1 MEQTLTDTLGNTVV
15 FKYDES
21 TDSVSVKNSAVS
33 TEFMEVVK
41 NIDSL
46 VVDFDV
52 IMITE
57 FWEYDT
63 WSDDETR
70 GQLKLFWD
78 RAQNQVA
85 AVCCLD

>member
-1 MEQTLTDTLGNTVV
+1 MEQTLTDTLGNTIV

-21 TDSVSVKNSAVS
+21 TDSVSVKNSAVGV
-33 TEFMEVVK
+33 EFMEVVK

-46 VVDFDV
+46 VVEFDV

-78 RAQNQVA
+78 EHKVSK
-85 AVCCLD
+85 

>member
-1 MEQTLTDTLGNTVV
+1 MEQTLTDTLGNTIV

-33 TEFMEVVK
+33 AEFMEVVK

-46 VVDFDV
+46 VVDLDV

-78 RAQNQVA
+78 EHKVSK
-85 AVCCLD
+85 

>member
-1 MEQTLTDTLGNTVV
+1 MEQTLTDTLGNTIV

-41 NIDSL
+41 NTDSL
-46 VVDFDV
+46 VAEFDV
-52 IMITE
+52 IMIPD
-57 FWEYDT
+57 FLEYDT

-78 RAQNQVA
+78 EHKVSK
-85 AVCCLD
+85 

>member
-1 MEQTLTDTLGNTVV
+1 MEQTLTDTLGNTIV

-33 TEFMEVVK
+33 GEFMEVVK

-46 VVDFDV
+46 VVDLDV

-78 RAQNQVA
+78 EHKVSK
-85 AVCCLD
+85 

>member
-1 MEQTLTDTLGNTVV
+1 MEQILTDSLNNTIV

-21 TDSVSVKNSAVS
+21 TDSVSVKNSAVGV
-33 TEFMEVVK
+33 EFMEVVK

-46 VVDFDV
+46 VVEFDV
-52 IMITE
+52 IMIPE
-57 FWEYDT
+57 FSEYDT

-78 RAQNQVA
+78 EHKVSK
-85 AVCCLD
+85 

>member
-1 MEQTLTDTLGNTVV
+1 MEQTLTDTLGNTIV

-41 NIDSL
+41 NIDID
-46 VVDFDV
+46 VVDLDV
-52 IMITE
+52 IMIPDYLD
-57 FWEYDT
+57 WDT

-78 RAQNQVA
+78 EHKVSK
-85 AVCCLD
+85 

>member
-1 MEQTLTDTLGNTVV
+1 MEQTLTDSLNNTIV
-15 FKYDES
+15 FKYDE
-21 TDSVSVKNSAVS
+21 TLDSVSVKNSAVS
-33 TEFMEVVK
+33 AEFMEVVK

-46 VVDFDV
+46 VAEFDV

-78 RAQNQVA
+78 EHKVSK
-85 AVCCLD
+85 

>member
-1 MEQTLTDTLGNTVV
+1 MEQTLTDTLGNTIV

-33 TEFMEVVK
+33 AEFMEVVK
-41 NIDSL
+41 NTDSL
-46 VVDFDV
+46 VVEFDV

-57 FWEYDT
+57 FLEYDT

-70 GQLKLFWD
+70 GQLRIFWD
-78 RAQNQVA
+78 EHKVSK
-85 AVCCLD
+85 

>member
-1 MEQTLTDTLGNTVV
+1 MEQTLTDTLGNTIV

-41 NIDSL
+41 NIDID
-46 VVDFDV
+46 VVDLDV
-52 IMITE
+52 IMIPDYLD
-57 FWEYDT
+57 WDT

-78 RAQNQVA
+78 EHKVTK
-85 AVCCLD
+85 

>member
-1 MEQTLTDTLGNTVV
+1 MEKTLTDTLGNTIV

-46 VVDFDV
+46 VVEFDV

-78 RAQNQVA
+78 EHKVSK
-85 AVCCLD
+85 

>member
-1 MEQTLTDTLGNTVV
+1 MEQTLTDTLGNTIV

-33 TEFMEVVK
+33 AEFMVVIK
-41 NIDSL
+41 NSSELCVAD
-46 VVDFDV
+46 DV
-52 IMITE
+52 IMIPD
-57 FWEYDT
+57 FLEYDT

-78 RAQNQVA
+78 EHKVSK
-85 AVCCLD
+85 

>member
-1 MEQTLTDTLGNTVV
+1 MEQTLTDSLNNTIV
-15 FKYDES
+15 FKHDES

-41 NIDSL
+41 NTDEL
-46 VVDFDV
+46 VIGSDV
-52 IMITE
+52 IMIPD
-57 FWEYDT
+57 FLEYDT

-78 RAQNQVA
+78 EHKVSK
-85 AVCCLD
+85 

>member
-1 MEQTLTDTLGNTVV
+1 MEQTLTDTLGNTIV

-46 VVDFDV
+46 VVEFDV

-78 RAQNQVA
+78 EHKVSK
-85 AVCCLD
+85 

>member
-1 MEQTLTDTLGNTVV
+1 MEQTLTDTLGNTIV

-33 TEFMEVVK
+33 AEFMEVVK
-41 NIDSL
+41 NIDID
-46 VVDFDV
+46 VVDLDV
-52 IMITE
+52 IMIPD
-57 FWEYDT
+57 FLEYDT

-78 RAQNQVA
+78 EHKVSK
-85 AVCCLD
+85 

>member
-1 MEQTLTDTLGNTVV
+1 MAQTLTDTLGNTIV

-33 TEFMEVVK
+33 AEFMEVVK

-46 VVDFDV
+46 VVDLDV
-52 IMITE
+52 IMIPD

-63 WSDDETR
+63 WSDD
-70 GQLKLFWD
+70 
-78 RAQNQVA
+78 
-85 AVCCLD
+85 

>member
-1 MEQTLTDTLGNTVV
+1 MEQTLTDTLGNTIV
-15 FKYDES
+15 FKYDET

-41 NIDSL
+41 NIDIL
-46 VVDFDV
+46 VVEFDV

-70 GQLKLFWD
+70 GQLKLFW
-78 RAQNQVA
+78 NEHKVSK
-85 AVCCLD
+85 